1 MGAPPQHIGSFD
13 PPQEGDEEVDGDEN
27 SPLQPQNGRA
37 SMALPDGKDGGLF
50 IQLKAAFGFE
60 LLATL
65 CVSQHLTKG
74 FINSFVAAGKQYV
87 FQQYAIPAP
96 QVAVYSGVIQLPWAI
111 KPVLGVLSDLV
122 PIYGYAKSPYL
133 VLAGIL
139 GCISLATLGTVQR
152 GLRVDQVVILLFVVS
167 LFVSTVDLLT
177 EAAYASVLRQNPVQ
191 GPRLMSYVWGGM
203 TIAGVFATLGSGWIL
218 SQRDNE
224 SSPWLLYSIASGPAA
239 IIIFPAVANWL
250 GEEHLNAEAIRARRE
265 KIFDQKEAL
274 FLCFIMLLATL
285 TLLYTGMMFG
295 PTTNA
300 ITSIVVLV
308 VVLTSFSLLLNPIIA
323 KVNAFSLIQT
333 SLSLNIGAA
342 GFYFAMDNEEVYP
355 DGPHFSRSFY
365 NIVLPLAASV
375 FTLLGIWLYQTYSNE
390 IKYTTMTI
398 AGNLVMA
405 ALSML
410 DVCFYARLNKR
421 WGVDDHVMILGT
433 SAFETTLQ
441 SWLWMPCV
449 VILAQMC
456 PRGMEATMYALLAGC
471 HNLGNTISSNFGAV
485 LMIALGVK
493 PHGDEG
499 EGQDTVYFENLWKAS
514 MIASMLPLITVAL
527 VPWMIPAKRQ
537 VDPILPRE
545 DMPATEGSW
554 WRTRF
559 SNDGAVPEV

>member
-1 MGAPPQHIGSFD
+1 MGAPPHHIGAIET
-13 PPQEGDEEVDGDEN
+13 PQERDDEVDGDER
-27 SPLQPQNGRA
+27 SPLQPQLA
-37 SMALPDGKDGGLF
+37 WTPDEKESGLF
-50 IQLKAAFGFE
+50 YNLKAAFGFE
-60 LLATL
+60 LLMTL
-65 CVSQHLTKG
+65 AVSQHLTKG
-74 FINSFVAAGKQYV
+74 FINSFVGAGKQYV
-87 FQQYAIPAP
+87 FQEYAVPAP
-96 QVAVYSGVIQLPWAI
+96 QVAVFSGVIQLPWAI

-122 PIYGYAKSPYL
+122 PIFGYAKGPYL
-133 VLAGIL
+133 VLAGL
-139 GCISLATLGTVQR
+139 VGCISLAVLGTCQR
-152 GLRVDQVVILLFVVS
+152 SLTLSNVVLLLFCVS

-177 EAAYASVLRQNPVQ
+177 EAAYAGVLRQNPVQ

-218 SQRDNE
+218 SHKDRGLG
-224 SSPWLLYSIASGPAA
+224 SPWLLYSIASGPAA

-250 GEEHLNAEAIRARRE
+250 GEEYLNAQAIRARRL
-265 KIFDQKEAL
+265 KIFSQRETL

-285 TLLYTGMMFG
+285 TLLYTGMQFG
-295 PTTNA
+295 PGVNA
-300 ITSIVVLV
+300 IVSVVVLV
-308 VVLTSFSLLLNPIIA
+308 VVLVSFSTLLNPIIA

-342 GFYFAMDNEEVYP
+342 GFYFAMDSPEVYP
-355 DGPHFSRSFY
+355 DGPHFSRQFY
-365 NIVLPLAASV
+365 NIVLPLAASF
-375 FTLLGIWLYQTYSNE
+375 FTIVGIWLYQTYSSD

-398 AGNLVMA
+398 AGNVVMA
-405 ALSML
+405 GLSML

-485 LMIALGVK
+485 LMIYLGVK

-499 EGQDTVYFENLWKAS
+499 GGPDTEYFKNLWKAS
-514 MIASMLPLITVAL
+514 MIASLLPMITIAL

-554 WRTRF
+554 FRTRF
-559 SNDGAVPEV
+559 MQDEAVQEL